1 MGSPEVV
8 AEAMLDVTSLVDVG
22 VNWLTTDESV
32 VEVSWIETILASV
45 VLGPAAT
52 LLELDTVVWEASELV
67 GVELVLDAISLV
79 DMGVDWLTIVES
91 VIEVSWVEVI
101 LVSIVLDPAELLL
114 ELDLE
119 VWEVS
124 ELIVGVALTLE
135 TEPVEKTLTEDVPT
149 SVEDVWDG
157 ETSWDWVWAD
167 DTKVED
173 EVLSI
178 DDDCVD
184 EVWKSDGVALSLG
197 EDWDSETSTVDD
209 DTSDVAETVEEKS
222 DVEELSDSPVLK
234 VISDEVGT
242 AESELVVIETSEDD
256 WVVTPGEV
264 EADSGVLLISALD
277 VKSLEVTVSLAD
289 WTGSDE
295 SLVAEADTLAGAL
308 LLGTA
313 VPLAVLWLT
322 LDTGR

>member
-264 EADSGVLLISALD
+264 EADSGVLLISALN

-313 VPLAVLWLT
+313 VPLAVFWLT

>member
-32 VEVSWIETILASV
+32 VEVSWVETILASV

>member
-79 DMGVDWLTIVES
+79 DMSVDWFTIVES